1 MISYCVKAF
10 FVSSSHYIIDD
21 SYSEKELNLAINNIV
36 GLIREGLV
44 SKQVALDYIHL
55 YKVTEIKGYK
65 KEELLMYFNS
75 EEFSR
80 RYVVKKIGGNKNEKE
95 NFNDSNDDNMYDIFS

>member
-1 MISYCVKAF
+1 MINYCVKAF
-10 FVSSSHYIIDD
+10 FVGTTYCIIDD
-21 SYSEKELNLAINNIV
+21 SYSEKDLNCAINNIV

-44 SKQVALDYIHL
+44 SKKVALDYIHL
-55 YKVTEIKGYK
+55 YKVTEFEGKK

-80 RYVVKKIGGNKNEKE
+80 RYVVKKNGGNKNEKDI
-95 NFNDSNDDNMYDIFS
+95 FNDSNDDMYDMFN